1 MGERMNRA
9 QGNTR
14 RAPDGFLHIQNFTV
28 TKHAGMAGVVYTHIL
43 DAHQRSLVEGLLIEK
58 ACSDT
63 CHQWNKGNIIDP
75 IHHFK
80 HDVWRF
86 RKDWLKEN
94 FREVVH
100 AATKVM
106 KNPVIETFKEKL
118 FAERESLT
126 Y

>member
-1 MGERMNRA
+1 MNRA

-28 TKHAGMAGVVYTHIL
+28 TKHSGMAGVVYTHIL
-43 DAHQRSLVEGLLIEK
+43 DAHQQSLVEGLLIEL

-63 CHQWNKGNIIDP
+63 NHKGQEF
-75 IHHFK
+75 HHFK
-80 HDVWRF
+80 HGVWRF
-86 RKDWLKEN
+86 RKDFLKKN

-100 AATKVM
+100 ASTKVM
-106 KNPVIETFKEKL
+106 KHPVIETFKDKL